1 MKNKK
6 IILLRIFIIIL
17 ICVWMKGV
25 FNFSAQNASQ
35 SSNLSL
41 WVASLI
47 TDDTNYQ
54 LVLEP
59 YIRKVAHFS
68 EYAIGGSLYLALFA
82 TFKIKEEKQIL
93 FASVLGFLYAITD
106 EFHQL
111 FIEGR
116 SGQIKDV
123 FIDTLGAITGALI
136 MGTII
141 KIFKTIKENKKI
153 SE

>member
-1 MKNKK
+1 MKE
-6 IILLRIFIIIL
+6 
-17 ICVWMKGV
+17 V

-68 EYAIGGSLYLALFA
+68 EYAIGGSLFFSLFA

-136 MGTII
+136 MCTII

>member
-6 IILLRIFIIIL
+6 IIVLRIFIIVL
-17 ICVWMKGV
+17 ICIWMKQV
-25 FNFSAQNASQ
+25 FNFSAQNANE

-41 WVASLI
+41 WVASLL
-47 TDDTNYQ
+47 TKDLSFQ
-54 LVLEP
+54 EFLEP
-59 YIRKVAHFS
+59 YIRKVAHFT
-68 EYAIGGSLYLALFA
+68 EYAIGGGLYLSLFA

-93 FASVLGFLYAITD
+93 FASIIGFLYAISD

-123 FIDTLGAITGALI
+123 FIDTLGVITGVLGMCAV
-136 MGTII
+136 I
-141 KIFKTIKENKKI
+141 KIFKKIKEKNKKT
-153 SE
+153 E

>member
-6 IILLRIFIIIL
+6 IILLRNFIIIL
-17 ICVWMKGV
+17 ICIWMRLV
-25 FNFSAQNASQ
+25 FNFSAQNANE

-47 TDDTNYQ
+47 TKDTDFQ

-59 YIRKVAHFS
+59 YIRKIAHFS
-68 EYAIGGSLYLALFA
+68 EYAIGGGLYLSLFA

-93 FASVLGFLYAITD
+93 FASIIGFLYAISD

-123 FIDTLGAITGALI
+123 FIDALGVITGALI
-136 MGTII
+136 IFTII
-141 KIFKTIKENKKI
+141 KIFKKVK
-153 SE
+153 

>member
-6 IILLRIFIIIL
+6 IIILRIFIIIL
-17 ICVWMKGV
+17 ICVWMKLV
-25 FNFSAQNASQ
+25 FNFSAQNANE

-41 WVASLI
+41 WVASLL
-47 TDDTNYQ
+47 TKDLNFQ
-54 LVLEP
+54 EVLEP
-59 YIRKVAHFS
+59 YIRKVAHFT
-68 EYAIGGSLYLALFA
+68 EYAIGGGLYLSLFA

-93 FASVLGFLYAITD
+93 LASIIGFLYAVSD

-123 FIDTLGAITGALI
+123 FIDTLGVITGVLGMCA
-136 MGTII
+136 II
-141 KIFKTIKENKKI
+141 KVFIKMKENKNK
-153 SE
+153 